1 MPRQFALAPL
11 TAIHLSPPELVSA
24 AARSGYDALG
34 LRLSPF
40 RAGEQQHPMFDNSP
54 MLRETESR
62 LRDTGLV
69 VLDIE
74 VMLLSAGRPVKEF
87 LPVLETGRRL
97 GAKYALTLIDI
108 ADVPAA
114 AASFAELCE
123 LAAPLGMTCALEFA
137 AWLGIGN
144 IQAAN
149 AVIERAGQ
157 TNGALLLDPFHFFRS
172 GGEVADIA
180 SVNSQRIHYAQFC
193 DASAIAPATL
203 AAISEEAR
211 FDRCLPGEGGLP
223 LQAFLNA
230 LPPGVPLS
238 LEVPN
243 RRLAQTLDLDERLRR
258 TLDAAAKKV
267 AEACTQAEP
276 VLRGRQ

>member
-1 MPRQFALAPL
+1 MPRRFALAPL
-11 TAIHLSPPELVSA
+11 TAIHLTPPELVGA

-40 RAGEQQHPMFDNSP
+40 RAGELQHPMFDNSP
-54 MLRETESR
+54 MLRETEAR
-62 LRDTGLV
+62 LRDTGLE

-74 VMLLSAGRPVKEF
+74 VMRLTAECPVREF

-108 ADVPAA
+108 ADVSLAA
-114 AASFAELCE
+114 AKFAELCE
-123 LAAPLGMTCALEFA
+123 FAAPLDITCALEFA
-137 AWLGIGN
+137 AWLGVGN
-144 IQAAN
+144 IQGAN
-149 AVIERAGQ
+149 AVIKQAGQ
-157 TNGALLLDPFHFFRS
+157 INGALLLDPFHLFRS
-172 GGEVADIA
+172 GGELADMA
-180 SVNSQRIHYAQFC
+180 AVNSKLIHYAQFC
-193 DASAIAPATL
+193 DAPMTAPATM

-223 LQAFLNA
+223 LHAFLEA

-243 RRLAQTLDLDERLRR
+243 RRLAETMDLDERLRR
-258 TLDAAAKKV
+258 TLNAAKKV
-267 AEACTQAEP
+267 AQAEE
-276 VLRGRQ
+276 